1 MTEPTSERARVERWF
16 TALLL
21 GVVLTFGLTAI
32 VDPDLPGHLVYG
44 LDHLAGGRLPWG
56 DPYAYTT
63 AGRAWIN
70 HEWGF
75 EATLGLVYSA
85 FGATGL
91 VLLQA
96 LSWGLTGALIL
107 RLIRRATADFVP
119 GAVAFLAFAAL
130 AFAAITIR
138 PQLVTYLLFA
148 VLLTLLEAARAGRQW
163 ALVPA
168 ALLTLPWANAH
179 GGWLAGWCVLAAYA
193 GGLALDALLGRAPR
207 GDLPAPPRRPG
218 RLAAAALGATAVAG
232 LASLV
237 NPYGPRL
244 HAYMIAAL
252 GKPRPQIG
260 EWRPVELDAQGVL
273 FLGWAAV
280 VLLALATRAR
290 RDGLARIPLP
300 HALVLIATCALSVR
314 HVRHTPFFAMA
325 AAAFAAGAVA
335 DLYRAWVPPP
345 RGDLEPGAARRL
357 RWLSAGLL
365 IPALAVNLSWPHRD
379 LLTLRLHPVGG
390 SSFPTG
396 ALEFLRAHLRAESG
410 RAAPRRLLV
419 HFDWA
424 QLAIAALWPEAEV
437 FYDGRFRTAYDA
449 EVEDAYFAFTAA
461 TAAPGWRDAITR
473 WPTDLVLLPA
483 DRPAAARLEQEPGW
497 RVAYRDVQALVFER
511 LTPGEAPPPTVLG
524 GHPPASL
531 PFAEWVRERPE

>member
-1 MTEPTSERARVERWF
+1 MSERERVERWF
-16 TALLL
+16 TALLF
-21 GVVLTFGLTAI
+21 GVVLTFGLTAF
-32 VDPDLPGHLVYG
+32 VDPDLAGHLVYG
-44 LDHLAGGRLPWG
+44 LDHLAHGRLPWG

-75 EATLGLVYSA
+75 ELTLGLVYTALGS
-85 FGATGL
+85 TGL

-96 LSWGLTGALIL
+96 LGWGLTGALIL
-107 RLIRRATADFVP
+107 RLVRRATRDFVP
-119 GAVAFLAFAAL
+119 GALAFLAFVAL

-138 PQLVTYLLFA
+138 PHLVTYLLFA
-148 VLLTLLEAARAGRQW
+148 VLLTLLEVARAGRQW

-179 GGWLAGWCVLAAYA
+179 GGWLAGWCVLAAYS

-207 GDLPAPPRRPG
+207 GDLPAAPRRPG

-237 NPYGPRL
+237 NPYGPGL

-252 GKPRPQIG
+252 GKPRPQIS
-260 EWRPVELDAQGVL
+260 EWRPVELDPQGAL
-273 FLGWAAV
+273 FLGWAALV
-280 VLLALATRAR
+280 FVALAARAR
-290 RDGLARIPLP
+290 RDGLGRTPLP

-314 HVRHTPFFAMA
+314 HARHTPFFAMA
-325 AAAFAAGAVA
+325 AAAFASGALA
-335 DLYRAWVPPP
+335 DLYRAWVPAP

-357 RWLSAGLL
+357 RWLSAALL
-365 IPALAVNLSWPHRD
+365 IPALAVNLSWPRRD
-379 LLTLRLHPVGG
+379 LLTLQLRPVGG

-396 ALEFLRAHLRAESG
+396 ALEFLRAHLREHRRAE
-410 RAAPRRLLV
+410 PHHLLV
-419 HFDWA
+419 QFDWA
-424 QLAIAALWPEAEV
+424 QLAIAAFWPDARV

-449 EVEDAYFAFTAA
+449 PVEDAYFAFTS
-461 TAAPGWRDAITR
+461 AAPDPAWRDAITR

-483 DRPAAARLEQEPGW
+483 DRPAAARLEREPGW
-497 RVAYRDVQALVFER
+497 RVAYRDVQAVVFER
-511 LTPGEAPPPTVLG
+511 VAPGEVPPPPALG
-524 GHPPASL
+524 GQPPPSL
-531 PFAEWVRERPE
+531 PFADWVRPRPD